1 MKFQD
6 KLNEYIRLVGCSGR
20 ELAQASG
27 LSPATISR
35 YRSGTRVPGA
45 GAWQLNALA
54 QGVALLAR
62 LRGVHMDA
70 AGVERALTECLAPP
84 QDSENLRANL
94 NELLATLPVSAT
106 ELSRALSYAPSY
118 LSRIRSGARRP
129 SDPARFAQ
137 ETARF
142 VVRRCTGEAE
152 RRAVARLAGRDVR
165 ADDEIMTHALADW
178 LLRGHGRG
186 EESVQALLRQLSDS
200 AWEPYDAGAP
210 ERDAAA
216 GVVQAPA
223 FREYRG
229 TAGMRRSELDFLRA
243 AILSRRAAPLILC
256 TDIAMQ
262 DLVNDKDT
270 AGRFMA
276 AMAAAVRRGLHVHLI
291 HNVSLPPEQLQLV
304 LAMWMPLCASGR
316 LTLYQLEGH
325 SNLYYGHLLYSAS
338 DTALEG
344 ECVLSAMEQARFRL
358 TRDKAEVRYCR
369 QRAKS
374 LLAAA
379 APLMEVYRSERAQ
392 ELQAF
397 LAQDAAAPGARRAV
411 LSTLPLYTATDEL
424 LRAAVRRCG
433 LEKRLEEEI
442 LRCAAVQRAQMEQIL
457 ADGNTVTDVVP
468 ELTREEFEKAPPAL
482 PLFNVF
488 IEQDVVCTY
497 EEYRLHLQLTHAYA
511 QAHPT
516 YRVQTARARC
526 ARNLQILLH
535 EGSWAMVSK
544 SKSPAVHFV
553 IRHEGMRRALES
565 YCAGTT

>member
-1 MKFQD
+1 M
-6 KLNEYIRLVGCSGR
+6 
-20 ELAQASG
+20 
-27 LSPATISR
+27 
-35 YRSGTRVPGA
+35 
-45 GAWQLNALA
+45 
-54 QGVALLAR
+54 
-62 LRGVHMDA
+62 
-70 AGVERALTECLAPP
+70 
-84 QDSENLRANL
+84 
-94 NELLATLPVSAT
+94 
-106 ELSRALSYAPSY
+106 
-118 LSRIRSGARRP
+118 
-129 SDPARFAQ
+129 
-137 ETARF
+137 
-142 VVRRCTGEAE
+142 
-152 RRAVARLAGRDVR
+152 
-165 ADDEIMTHALADW
+165 
-178 LLRGHGRG
+178 
-186 EESVQALLRQLSDS
+186 
-200 AWEPYDAGAP
+200 
-210 ERDAAA
+210 
-216 GVVQAPA
+216 
-223 FREYRG
+223 
-229 TAGMRRSELDFLRA
+229 
-243 AILSRRAAPLILC
+243 
-256 TDIAMQ
+256 
-262 DLVNDKDT
+262 
-270 AGRFMA
+270 
-276 AMAAAVRRGLHVHLI
+276 
-291 HNVSLPPEQLQLV
+291 
-304 LAMWMPLCASGR
+304 
-316 LTLYQLEGH
+316 
-325 SNLYYGHLLYSAS
+325 YYGHLLYSAS

-433 LEKRLEEEI
+433 LGRRLEEEI

-457 ADGNTVTDVVP
+457 ADGNTVTNVVP

-553 IRHEGMRRALES
+553 IRHEGMRRALERLLRGDDVKPFAR
-565 YCAGTT
+565 CALSEKTKNRLPRSTGGTACFLCVVFSMRVFYGGVLEPRLCALSARGGAAPPACSLQGRPHRRPPARPKAGRCSRRPSAAWPSRASKASKAWWASRASWAPRACRCW